1 MVKGLMRRIQKAM
14 FSHFL
19 QKYDLTFCKMC
30 DNLAHIDHGT
40 CEYCDYELDM
50 MANNHKG
57 DVGMIG
63 ESQNVQTV
71 KRMPSGDDI
80 YCLFPIISLAT
91 MNVML
96 PLPRFW
102 EIKKGV

>member
-50 MANNHKG
+50 MAKQSY
-57 DVGMIG
+57 
-63 ESQNVQTV
+63 EE
-71 KRMPSGDDI
+71 
-80 YCLFPIISLAT
+80 A
-91 MNVML
+91 ML
-96 PLPRFW
+96 
-102 EIKKGV
+102 G